1 MCASSSKPLWE
12 LNENILINIQ
22 LFYID
27 CFYYCATIATD
38 GVRIKK
44 KKTSS
49 PINSSRM
56 VLTWR
61 AVLCR
66 GRSIFDHCHLSWT
79 SCCQLFG
86 PGRCL
91 EKYPG
96 VCLQR
101 VIKLSLFPAWQ
112 IEASTDSNVLRAHL
126 PRRSRLHSRRE
137 DSWLLFGWLSLPFSP
152 PSVPSAVKMSAVF
165 YLWEL
170 ATIIKYFKTLKKKKE
185 LTQYMLLLRVV
196 VVIANCI
203 AEVWLYT

>member
-1 MCASSSKPLWE
+1 MCFLFKTLVGVKWKY
-12 LNENILINIQ
+12 INKHSVVLYW
-22 LFYID
+22 LFLLLCIHSNRWGSD
-27 CFYYCATIATD
+27 
-38 GVRIKK
+38 KK
-44 KKTSS
+44 SKTSS

-112 IEASTDSNVLRAHL
+112 IEACFHLISTDSNVLRAHL
-126 PRRSRLHSRRE
+126 PRRSCLHSCSE
-137 DSWLLFGWLSLPFSP
+137 DSWLLFRWLSLPFPP

-170 ATIIKYFKTLKKKKE
+170 ATW
-185 LTQYMLLLRVV
+185 
-196 VVIANCI
+196 A
-203 AEVWLYT
+203 